1 MSEISKE
8 FNTEKDAKSF
18 IKELPIG
25 TLIRCYRSRLNNK
38 WTVHIFYITR

>member
-25 TLIRCYRSRLNNK
+25 TLIRCYRSRLNNI
-38 WTVHIFYITR
+38 WTVQVLYIAR